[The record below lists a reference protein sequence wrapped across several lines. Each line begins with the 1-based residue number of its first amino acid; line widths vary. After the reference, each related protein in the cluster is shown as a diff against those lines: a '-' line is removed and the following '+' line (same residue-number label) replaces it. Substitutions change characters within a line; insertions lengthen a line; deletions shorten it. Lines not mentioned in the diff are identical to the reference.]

1 MMEALLPGIWLLII
15 GFFLLYY
22 AVTDGFDLGVGI
34 ISLIARNDKERG
46 LMMDSIS
53 SIWHTNQTWLV
64 LLGGM
69 LFGAFPLFYGI
80 VFSSLYI
87 PMVVM
92 LLGFVLR
99 GVAFD
104 FREQS
109 ETRHVWEVAFG
120 LGSLVATL
128 AEGFALGGLLGGL
141 PVENGKFV
149 GSVWGWFS
157 PFSGFVAAG
166 TFFGF
171 IMLGANYLIT
181 KTEGEL
187 QQRSF
192 TYALITSGITLSI
205 SAGVY
210 VWVAVNYP
218 QVAYK
223 WSNLS
228 EYPFV
233 IILPAMGLFAFGMVF
248 FSLWR
253 RREWAP
259 FLWNMVVVLISFT
272 GLSAALYPAM
282 IPNVIAGPVTVKDAA
297 ASTKTLKFMLAM
309 MAVLL
314 PLILVY
320 TAYTYQIFRG
330 KERGDGYG
338 G

>member
-1 MMEALLPGIWLLII
+1 MELLLPVIWLLII

-34 ISLIARNDKERG
+34 ISLIARDDQERG
-46 LMMDSIS
+46 IMMDSLS

-69 LFGAFPLFYGI
+69 LFGAFPLFYSL

-87 PMVVM
+87 PMVIM
-92 LLGFVLR
+92 LIGFVLR

-109 ETRHVWEVAFG
+109 ETRHLWEIAFG

-141 PVENGKFV
+141 PVENKKFV
-149 GSVWGWFS
+149 GSVWGWFNL
-157 PFSGFVAAG
+157 FSALVAAG

-171 IMLGANYLIT
+171 VMLGANYLIT
-181 KTEGEL
+181 KTEGEM
-187 QQRSF
+187 QRRSYK
-192 TYALITSGITLSI
+192 YALIASWITLFV

-210 VWVAVNYP
+210 VAVVVRYTHVAH
-218 QVAYK
+218 K

-228 EYPFV
+228 DHPFV
-233 IILPAMGLFAFGMVF
+233 VIFPAWGLFAFIMLF
-248 FSLWR
+248 ISLLQ
-253 RREWAP
+253 RREWGP
-259 FLWNMVVVLISFT
+259 LLWNMVFILMSFL

-282 IPNVIAGPVTVKDAA
+282 IPNVISGPVTVKDAA
-297 ASTKTLKFMLAM
+297 ASAMTLKFMLGM
-309 MAVLL
+309 MVILL

-330 KERGDGYG
+330 KEKGGGYG
-338 G
+338 D